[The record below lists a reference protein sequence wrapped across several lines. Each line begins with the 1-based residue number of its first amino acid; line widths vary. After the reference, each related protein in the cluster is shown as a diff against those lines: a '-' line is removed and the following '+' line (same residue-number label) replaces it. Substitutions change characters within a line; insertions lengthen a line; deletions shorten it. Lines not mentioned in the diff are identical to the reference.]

1 MEYYYLAKNNQIKGP
16 FSATGMRCLAA
27 QGIIDENTK
36 IIPGESICWQRQVF
50 IKQPDDLGPCPH
62 CGELL
67 QGTEVPVVCPHCCGP
82 LHPGTESPWGNVR
95 YSMKRFFSGKGR
107 ATRREFWCYLVF
119 SLLVVVGIVSLGLSL
134 GELHHDIV
142 DEVSPV
148 LLLPLVLLP
157 LIGIAVMVRRMHDC
171 GKSGWFI
178 LRGGLFLLFFKR
190 SQPGPNEYGPSVPYP
205 HG

>member
-36 IIPGESICWQRQVF
+36 IIPDESICWQRQLF

-107 ATRREFWCYLVF
+107 AMRREFWCYLVF

-134 GELHHDIV
+134 DELHNDLADDV
-142 DEVSPV
+142 AMVV
-148 LLLPLVLLP
+148 ALLLVPLL